1 MHFTPS
7 EEQHILAR
15 SGLQDFLGSRVMNRV
30 NGNFE
35 SDGPVVLDSIRSKY
49 QEPHRHYHDWNH
61 ALSVLSWV
69 NHCCDVYSYG
79 PEVKY
84 ELGVAALFH
93 DVVYEIG
100 HGPAVNEEASVGFL
114 KRVVPIRATY
124 ESLAEKII
132 LATAQHGKL
141 ESEDVDLETALFMD
155 CDIASFGEA
164 RWEIAVWND
173 QNIVKELLHK
183 FTPEQIKVGR
193 KAFLGGLL
201 AKRSIFLT
209 PYFQDRFEAQ
219 ARRNIQRVITEL

>member
-7 EEQHILAR
+7 EETHILTRA
-15 SGLQDFLGSRVMNRV
+15 GLQDLPCLEQVKA
-30 NGNFE
+30 
-35 SDGPVVLDSIRSKY
+35 KY

-69 NHCCDVYSYG
+69 NHCCDVYQDSIS
-79 PEVKY
+79 PSTKH
-84 ELGVAALFH
+84 ELGIAALFH
-93 DVVYEIG
+93 DVVYTTQG
-100 HGPAVNEEASVGFL
+100 SPKNEEASVAFL
-114 KRVVPIRATY
+114 ADQCSYIGRYYK
-124 ESLAEKII
+124 AEKII

-141 ESEDVDLETALFMD
+141 EATDVPFETALFMD
-155 CDIASFGEA
+155 CDIASFGEP

-173 QNIVKELLHK
+173 QNITLELLQK

-201 AKRSIFLT
+201 AKQSIFLT

-219 ARRNIQRVITEL
+219 ARRNIRRLITEL

>member
-1 MHFTPS
+1 
-7 EEQHILAR
+7 
-15 SGLQDFLGSRVMNRV
+15 MNRV

-164 RWEIAVWND
+164 RWEIA
-173 QNIVKELLHK
+173 
-183 FTPEQIKVGR
+183 PEQIKVGR